1 MTKHVVHKVVLQYGA
16 EGESLT
22 NSTEYEHTVS
32 KHNQFMFI
40 DLDQPSGGYPYPTD
54 IEHAYNF
61 KTVEK
66 AIQYSFGVPGMHVR
80 QLTVTYEVD

>member
-22 NSTEYEHTVS
+22 NSTEYEHVVHKDS
-32 KHNQFMFI
+32 QFMFV
-40 DLDQPSGGYPYPTD
+40 DLDQPSGGYPYPTG
-54 IEHAYNF
+54 IEQAYNF

-66 AIQYSFGVPGMHVR
+66 ALTYSRNVPGMHVR
-80 QLTVTYEVD
+80 NLTVTYEVS